1 MLQLILSRAG
11 YGKTEY
17 VFSSIEKLVNKGES
31 NILLITPEQFS
42 FIAESRILKTLGEER
57 ANCVESTSFTR
68 LASEILTEFSGDT
81 LPVLSKGAKAVKMRE
96 AIEAVQDSLVIFN
109 KNKITVSFIN
119 SVIKI
124 YDEMK
129 SCRVSVDDILEA
141 SENTKKEILKRKL
154 RDVAHII
161 GAYDALIE
169 NEYFDPANELT
180 RLYEHLL
187 SQSYFKNRTVFI
199 DGFSGFVAQEYK
211 VLEVILKQAD
221 KVYITFCTDSANNT
235 DKYDLFSYVNS
246 NIRILCVVTE
256 KAGVEF
262 CNPILLE
269 GENRFKNDELKLV
282 EKYIYSNIKETSD
295 EEPEN
300 ISIYRAKNL
309 PDECD
314 RVALEIS
321 RLLRK
326 GYKARE
332 IAVICRDLGEY
343 ERELNY
349 SFSKYNVPYFDDER
363 QDINS
368 QPLIMLVNFLLRCVM
383 YSFRS
388 EDIFSLL
395 KTGLTALSDEEICDL
410 ENYVYLWNING
421 SAWKR
426 EFTKSTKGFT
436 EEITE
441 EDGERLCAINASRE
455 KIVLPLIKFQ
465 KSIKKASVKDICKA
479 VYYALKDF
487 SSAEKLRELAVSLD
501 ENGKSALASEQ
512 GRIWDMLMDI
522 LDRLAAVSGDAEISI
537 RDFYSLFSL
546 MIMNED
552 LGTVPIGLDNV
563 QLGSADRIRCDNP
576 RAVFVLGA
584 NDGKFPQSVIS
595 AGLFSESD
603 RISLIE
609 NNFKLY
615 SYGETLNAQEKYF
628 AYMAVCSAS
637 EKLFVSYNSG
647 GDNSQPSSIVSGIK
661 AIFKNI
667 REEHYSSSPS
677 LDLLESDMNAFSV
690 LASHYNERN
699 EFISSLEEYFSN
711 KKEYKSRLAAIKRL
725 YDNEDIVLTDSDVA
739 LKLFKKNLYLSASR
753 IEDYYSC
760 AFRYFL
766 KFGLGARPRK
776 KAEMDPMQTGT
787 VIHYVLERLLGEKGS
802 DGLTELTDAEITLLV
817 NTYLSDY
824 LNNKMGNSDEFTVRF
839 KYQFMRL
846 SKMLVYVV
854 IRLRDEFSCSDFSA
868 KAFELEI
875 GNENEGVKS
884 RRLVLPDGGS
894 IEIKGAIDRV
904 DVFEN
909 AGEKYVRVV
918 DYKSGTK
925 NFRLSDILYGLN
937 LQMFIYLFTLTNTEN
952 EYKGKASG
960 VLYMHSSR
968 SLFSLERKASERE
981 IAQEEKKNFSMK
993 GVVLN
998 DAENEIAK
1006 HMEHNLEGK
1015 YIPVRYVK
1023 KNGAVEGNVVT
1034 LEELGRISRKID
1046 ELIINMGASL
1056 HSGKISQNPVNGNGH
1071 DKTCEFC
1078 DYGAV
1083 CKNRREL
1090 KTREIE
1096 ELKNDEVIELL
1107 KEEQDA

>member
-96 AIEAVQDSLVIFN
+96 AIEAVQDSLVLFN

-154 RDVAHII
+154 RDIAHII

-246 NIRILCVVTE
+246 NIRILRGVTE

-309 PDECD
+309 SDECD

-395 KTGLTALSDEEICDL
+395 KTGLTALSDEEICEL

-426 EFTKSTKGFT
+426 EFTKST
-436 EEITE
+436 
-441 EDGERLCAINASRE
+441 S
-455 KIVLPLIKFQ
+455 
-465 KSIKKASVKDICKA
+465 
-479 VYYALKDF
+479 
-487 SSAEKLRELAVSLD
+487 
-501 ENGKSALASEQ
+501 
-512 GRIWDMLMDI
+512 
-522 LDRLAAVSGDAEISI
+522 
-537 RDFYSLFSL
+537 
-546 MIMNED
+546 
-552 LGTVPIGLDNV
+552 
-563 QLGSADRIRCDNP
+563 
-576 RAVFVLGA
+576 
-584 NDGKFPQSVIS
+584 
-595 AGLFSESD
+595 
-603 RISLIE
+603 
-609 NNFKLY
+609 
-615 SYGETLNAQEKYF
+615 
-628 AYMAVCSAS
+628 
-637 EKLFVSYNSG
+637 
-647 GDNSQPSSIVSGIK
+647 
-661 AIFKNI
+661 
-667 REEHYSSSPS
+667 
-677 LDLLESDMNAFSV
+677 
-690 LASHYNERN
+690 
-699 EFISSLEEYFSN
+699 
-711 KKEYKSRLAAIKRL
+711 
-725 YDNEDIVLTDSDVA
+725 
-739 LKLFKKNLYLSASR
+739 
-753 IEDYYSC
+753 
-760 AFRYFL
+760 
-766 KFGLGARPRK
+766 
-776 KAEMDPMQTGT
+776 
-787 VIHYVLERLLGEKGS
+787 
-802 DGLTELTDAEITLLV
+802 
-817 NTYLSDY
+817 
-824 LNNKMGNSDEFTVRF
+824 
-839 KYQFMRL
+839 
-846 SKMLVYVV
+846 
-854 IRLRDEFSCSDFSA
+854 
-868 KAFELEI
+868 
-875 GNENEGVKS
+875 
-884 RRLVLPDGGS
+884 
-894 IEIKGAIDRV
+894 
-904 DVFEN
+904 
-909 AGEKYVRVV
+909 
-918 DYKSGTK
+918 
-925 NFRLSDILYGLN
+925 
-937 LQMFIYLFTLTNTEN
+937 
-952 EYKGKASG
+952 
-960 VLYMHSSR
+960 
-968 SLFSLERKASERE
+968 
-981 IAQEEKKNFSMK
+981 
-993 GVVLN
+993 
-998 DAENEIAK
+998 
-1006 HMEHNLEGK
+1006 
-1015 YIPVRYVK
+1015 
-1023 KNGAVEGNVVT
+1023 
-1034 LEELGRISRKID
+1034 
-1046 ELIINMGASL
+1046 
-1056 HSGKISQNPVNGNGH
+1056 
-1071 DKTCEFC
+1071 
-1078 DYGAV
+1078 
-1083 CKNRREL
+1083 
-1090 KTREIE
+1090 
-1096 ELKNDEVIELL
+1096 
-1107 KEEQDA
+1107 